1 VTVAE
6 VPVQL
11 EALMEKAQTPYWQ
24 VAFARSSA

>member
-11 EALMEKAQTPYWQ
+11 DPLMEKAQIPYWQ
-24 VAFARSSA
+24 AAFARSSA